1 MKRLNL
7 DKFETIQFVFIV
19 IVVLFTMVSV
29 FFDAIVHI
37 LQ

>member
-1 MKRLNL
+1 MKRSNP

-19 IVVLFTMVSV
+19 IVVLFTIVSV
-29 FFDAIVHI
+29 FFDAIVHV

>member
-1 MKRLNL
+1 MKRPNY
-7 DKFETIQFVFIV
+7 DRFEVLQFAFIV

>member
-1 MKRLNL
+1 MKRSNP
-7 DKFETIQFVFIV
+7 DKFETIQFAFIV
-19 IVVLFTMVSV
+19 IVVLFTIVSV